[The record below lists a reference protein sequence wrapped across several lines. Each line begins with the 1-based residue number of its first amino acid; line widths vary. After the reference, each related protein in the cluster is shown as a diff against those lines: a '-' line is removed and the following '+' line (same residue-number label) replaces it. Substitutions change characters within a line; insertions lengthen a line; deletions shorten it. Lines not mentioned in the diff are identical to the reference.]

1 MKTVDRRKFLGG
13 SDAAAVLGVSP
24 WKTPVQLWLE
34 KTGRDA
40 ELEREDP
47 DATRRKKRG
56 VILEPF
62 IRQMTIEKLVD
73 EGHDVKLV
81 ATNKRYTDRVDR
93 FLSCEID
100 FELMLDGELVPVDA
114 KSVDG
119 RARLRWGEVGTDEIP
134 IEYAAQFMAGLMIHP
149 KAPRRTLVA
158 ALRGFD
164 DVDLY
169 WQERDEVTIEAMRAK
184 MVSFWLENVKAD
196 KPPDPKTLA
205 DLRGL
210 WPKPEPKGIQATDEI
225 LELVAGLK
233 KIQADAADLK
243 RAEDNIRFFLGRFIG
258 DAAVLRDGVRDLMTW
273 ELEER
278 GRFDLDA
285 FKAAHPDWHA
295 MFYRREKTRVLRFA
309 RSRAGRQR

>member
-1 MKTVDRRKFLGG
+1 MKTLDRRKFLGG
-13 SDAAAVLGVSP
+13 SDAAAVLGVSK

-47 DATRRKKRG
+47 DAKRRKARG

-73 EGHDVKLV
+73 QGHDVKLV
-81 ATNKRYTDRVDR
+81 ATNKRYTDRAHR

-100 FELMLDGELVPVDA
+100 FELMLDGELVPADA

-119 RARLRWGEVGTDEIP
+119 RARDRWGQVGTDEIP

-169 WQERDEVTIEAMRAK
+169 WQERDEITIEAMRER
-184 MVSFWLENVKAD
+184 MVSFWIDHVMAD
-196 KPPDPKTLA
+196 RPPPATTLA
-205 DLRGL
+205 DLRGI

-225 LELVAGLK
+225 LELVKGLK
-233 KIQADAADLK
+233 DTQEKIKDLE
-243 RAEDNIRFFLGRFIG
+243 RAEQNMRFFLGRFIG
-258 DAAVLRDGVRDLMTW
+258 ENAVLRDGVRDLLTW

-285 FKAAHPDWHA
+285 FKAEHPDWHA
-295 MFYRREKTRVLRFA
+295 MYYRREKTRVLRFA